1 MFPAFCGC
9 RYIDFQT
16 GHFAGFEQFKVDI
29 HSANFGQIEGEP
41 ISSLLWT
48 VAGHNYLTSLGKAYH
63 RKQSKPS
70 LIKIEE
76 PPVGSGTSQFQ

>member
-48 VAGHNYLTSLGKAYH
+48 VD
-63 RKQSKPS
+63 R
-70 LIKIEE
+70 
-76 PPVGSGTSQFQ
+76 SQLSY